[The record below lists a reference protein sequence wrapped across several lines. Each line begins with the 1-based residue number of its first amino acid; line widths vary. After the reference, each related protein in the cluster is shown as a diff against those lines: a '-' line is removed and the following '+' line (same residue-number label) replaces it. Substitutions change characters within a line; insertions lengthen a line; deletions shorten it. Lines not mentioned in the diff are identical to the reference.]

1 MITPAEKHDRYDAAC
16 FSANDHGAAL
26 ATIRRMLDQ
35 SCWALTSA
43 ASAQIIRIGVG
54 AENVELTW

>member
-35 SCWALTSA
+35 SCRALTSA
-43 ASAQIIRIGVG
+43 ARLRLSGSASAPR
-54 AENVELTW
+54 TWS